1 LRVIASNKSRKVEKA
16 APVPRQ
22 SHVFSPSLNEK
33 EKSNLV
39 KQYSLFCFIIT
50 NYNI

>member
-1 LRVIASNKSRKVEKA
+1 LHQIRVEKVEKA

-22 SHVFSPSLNEK
+22 SHVFSASLNEK
-33 EKSNLV
+33 EKTNLV
-39 KQYSLFCFIIT
+39 KTMFYVLFFIT